1 MPDTVRTLEERLS
14 ITGRHMKHITS
25 SKKKKPINP
34 IMEIRTLYFHAYYPF
49 SVPSFFSL
57 MNLNLNTPRTSEL
70 SMEKNLEVSTG
81 LFLSDFFYSM
91 YVSRIRMR
99 IRAS

>member
-1 MPDTVRTLEERLS
+1 
-14 ITGRHMKHITS
+14 
-25 SKKKKPINP
+25 
-34 IMEIRTLYFHAYYPF
+34 MEIRTLYFHAYYPF
-49 SVPSFFSL
+49 SVPSFFSR

-70 SMEKNLEVSTG
+70 SMKKNLEVSTG

-91 YVSRIRMR
+91 YVSRIRMS